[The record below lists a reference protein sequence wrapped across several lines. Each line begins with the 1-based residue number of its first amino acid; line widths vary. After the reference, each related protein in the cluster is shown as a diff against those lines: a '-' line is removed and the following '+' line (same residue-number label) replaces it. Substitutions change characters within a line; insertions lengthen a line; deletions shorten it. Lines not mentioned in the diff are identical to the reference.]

1 MRLRL
6 DPHHVVKHTI
16 PFLTPQGTEE
26 EEAEEE
32 DDEEE
37 GHKRLHLT
45 RQLLELK
52 TERVAQ
58 ESKDR
63 TCFGISKEPQL
74 RRRK

>member
-1 MRLRL
+1 MRL

-26 EEAEEE
+26 EE
-32 DDEEE
+32 DEEE

-45 RQLLELK
+45 RQLRELK

-58 ESKDR
+58 EGKDR

>member
-1 MRLRL
+1 MRL

-32 DDEEE
+32 EDEEE
-37 GHKRLHLT
+37 GHKGLHLT
-45 RQLLELK
+45 RQRRELR

-58 ESKDR
+58 EGKDW